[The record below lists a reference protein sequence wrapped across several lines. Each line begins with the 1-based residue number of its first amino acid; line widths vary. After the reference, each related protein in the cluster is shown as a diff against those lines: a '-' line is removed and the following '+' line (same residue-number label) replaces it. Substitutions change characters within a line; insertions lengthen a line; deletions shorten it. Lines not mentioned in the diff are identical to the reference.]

1 MQWVANLRITWK
13 AIHVYGRR
21 KTCTNGD
28 GGMRQCNCVKK
39 ISYKNTENK
48 GLRSKREKKKKAWM
62 AFAHPL
68 SSSGPLT
75 DVSWIVCLTERYFN

>member
-48 GLRSKREKKKKAWM
+48 GLRSKRKKKKRPGWSLLIHSVPQVPLPTCLGL
-62 AFAHPL
+62 FA
-68 SSSGPLT
+68 
-75 DVSWIVCLTERYFN
+75 